1 MRNQPTRQAL
11 LSALGRRLALGKASV
26 RPAGFRD
33 LGQVARNAVE
43 VAWEEED
50 WDLTYGLIAVSEQVS
65 CEETK
70 ERLSGALRESA
81 VMQKKKL
88 WRGYLERL
96 SGSVEELPGL
106 LTTALATMQS
116 FNCPQAKAEQL
127 VSEAAALRNITLA
140 VPSPPQQAAS
150 LLPADP
156 LGVL

>member
-1 MRNQPTRQAL
+1 M
-11 LSALGRRLALGKASV
+11 ALGKTSV
-26 RPAGFRD
+26 GPAGFRD
-33 LGQVARNAVE
+33 LGQVVRNAVE

-50 WDLTYGLIAVSEQVS
+50 WDLIYGLVTMSQGIL

-96 SGSVEELPGL
+96 NGSVEELPDL
-106 LTTALATMQS
+106 LATALATLQS
-116 FNCPQAKAEQL
+116 FNYPPAKAQQL
-127 VSEAAALRNITLA
+127 VSEAATLRNITLA
-140 VPSPPQQAAS
+140 VPSPPQQAAP